1 MITDEYG
8 NCLFATKEALD
19 LIYSGESINQMML
32 DDPTETS
39 RYNAN
44 ATHFELDRI
53 LKPLQ
58 INMPVDEYH
67 ALLSSTWLIPEN
79 YANMDIEVYL
89 TNQLIQRKL
98 NSDLYIGRLADELT
112 EYRDRNMIQILLYLV
127 YAMDVC
133 KEVNL
138 VTGIGRGSS
147 VSSLVL
153 YLIGTHHI
161 DPVKYNLSY
170 KEFLR

>member
-19 LIYSGESINQMML
+19 LIYSGESIDQMML
-32 DDPTETS
+32 DDATETS

-44 ATHFELDRI
+44 ATHFDLEQM

-58 INMPVDEYH
+58 IDIPADEYH
-67 ALLSSTWLIPEN
+67 KLLSSTWIIPEN
-79 YANMDIEVYL
+79 YSNMDIELYL
-89 TNQLIQRKL
+89 SSQLAQRKL
-98 NSDLYIGRLADELT
+98 NDDEYIDRLADELD
-112 EYRDRNMIQILLYLV
+112 EYRNRNMMHILSYLI
-127 YAMDVC
+127 YMMDVC
-133 KEVNL
+133 KDNNI

-161 DPVKYNLSY
+161 DPIKYNLSY